1 MTFLPYPRR
10 DAIKNYFPMPNEI
23 FSMDLCAG
31 EIALYAYLMYRENR
45 TTYQCWPSYRTI
57 GNALHMS
64 KNTVRKYVHSLE
76 EKGFIWTEPTK
87 ARKQNGEVRNGNLL
101 FTIRPMHES
110 IQQLRNRTWKEVERE
125 VARAKL
131 EQRQAARKAWIS
143 EHFSTSR

>member
-23 FSMDLCAG
+23 FSMDICAG

-45 TTYQCWPSYRTI
+45 QTYQCWPSYRTI
-57 GNALHMS
+57 GSALKMS
-64 KNTVRKYVHSLE
+64 KNTVKKYVRSLE

-87 ARKQNGEVRNGNLL
+87 IRKQNGEVRNGNLL
-101 FTIRPMHES
+101 FTICPMHEP

-125 VARAKL
+125 VARIKL
-131 EQRQAARKAWIS
+131 ERKQAARKAWIS